1 MHPVEIKYYLKNLNT
16 IELLLIL
23 NTPKCLEC
31 QHDFSCSFFKDA
43 INTFQVYFCGIK
55 FIIHVTRLN

>member
-1 MHPVEIKYYLKNLNT
+1 MSFRERRSQHAPCGNKYYLKNNT

-31 QHDFSCSFFKDA
+31 HHDFSCSFFKDA
-43 INTFQVYFCGIK
+43 INTFQVYFCGIG
-55 FIIHVTRLN
+55 L